1 MNNILS
7 YYNFVYLAHILI
19 IGPFLLY
26 LWYVYVIEKKEV
38 SQDVWNLLLIIVCI
52 MVLYHGYKLFKYN
65 Q

>member
-1 MNNILS
+1 MNNILY